1 MNLARPPVFGSKFL
15 GRLGGGFGLWESG
28 SGFGLYGWWLG
39 LEAWGV
45 LLFMNYWCPAPW
57 LVLTRCGL
65 SFDCSAWEFSCIG
78 IGRRGHG
85 CFCVGTVSGQLFV
98 ISSANR
104 ARPVPNFQGLQANAL
119 DEASTRLPYPAL
131 ARSPREVFRI
141 DQW

>member
-1 MNLARPPVFGSKFL
+1 MPWMFRASPDELGPASRFRFQVFRTAR
-15 GRLGGGFGLWESG
+15 GGFGLWESG

-57 LVLTRCGL
+57 LVFTRCGL

-98 ISSANR
+98 ISSAN
-104 ARPVPNFQGLQANAL
+104 GLDPSQIFKAC
-119 DEASTRLPYPAL
+119 RLTLWTKHQQDFLTPH
-131 ARSPREVFRI
+131 
-141 DQW
+141 